1 MTMFSSPNLAN
12 DLAANEFTEY
22 EALIPDQLSSNYT
35 GPESIETI
43 SAAQSRSQFFS
54 QLKQRAIANAVPTLP
69 EPVAQ
74 RIAQAQA
81 QLPLLNPPS
90 NRDEDWRFS
99 NLAPLLALTLD
110 SAREVPSS
118 VQASAYFLAEATT
131 RLVFV
136 DGRFAAELSTLDDVT
151 GLTIGAAS
159 QLASPWIE
167 SLANADLPGGD
178 EYFTCLNSASIAD
191 VAVVQLAEN
200 AVITEP
206 IHLLFLTQSRVSSPR
221 CRIELGSN
229 SQATIVEEYRGID
242 DAPYFCNAVTEI
254 HLGDRAQLNHSR
266 LQLENPGAVHIGK
279 TVVGQAQSSLYSNI
293 AIQLGAQF
301 SRHNLEIHHQGEG
314 LTSNLYGLAI
324 VTDSL
329 ADTHSAIDY
338 HHPNCSSDQL
348 YKAIVAGRGRS
359 VFNGRI
365 TVPKAAQLT
374 NAAQL
379 NRNLLLSPNGRID
392 TKPQLEIVADNVK
405 CSHGAT
411 VSQLEDNELFYLQ
424 SRGIDRVSAQQLLID
439 AFANEILAKLP
450 IESLQA
456 NLLAQIKAIVHP

>member
-1 MTMFSSPNLAN
+1 MMNSISP
-12 DLAANEFTEY
+12 DLATELADF
-22 EALIPDQLSSNYT
+22 EALIPGQLSSNYT
-35 GPESIETI
+35 GPEAIETL
-43 SAAQSRSQFFS
+43 SAAQARSQVFS
-54 QLKQRAIANAVPTLP
+54 QLKQGAIANAAANLP
-69 EPVAQ
+69 EPIAQ
-74 RIAQAQA
+74 TIAQAQA
-81 QLPLLNPPS
+81 RLPLLTPPS

-99 NLAPLLALTLD
+99 SLAPLLALPLD
-110 SAREVPSS
+110 AAPIAVVPA
-118 VQASAYFLAEATT
+118 QIETYFLTEAAT
-131 RLVFV
+131 RLVFI
-136 DGRFAAELSTLDDVT
+136 DGQFVAEFSNLGSVA

-159 QLASPWIE
+159 QLNSLDASG
-167 SLANADLPGGD
+167 ANLPGAD
-178 EYFTCLNSASIAD
+178 EYFTCLNSAAIAD
-191 VAVVQLAEN
+191 VAMVQLADN
-200 AVITEP
+200 TVISEP
-206 IHLLFLTQSRVSSPR
+206 IHLLFLTAGAVSSPR
-221 CRIELGSN
+221 CRIVLGAN
-229 SQATIVEEYRGID
+229 SQATIVEEYRGFGN
-242 DAPYFCNAVTEI
+242 AYFCNAVTEI
-254 HLGDRAQLNHSR
+254 HLGDQAQLSHSR

-279 TVVGQAQSSLYSNI
+279 TVVGQAQSSQYSNI

-359 VFNGRI
+359 VFNGRV

-411 VSQLEDNELFYLQ
+411 VSQLEDDEIFYLQ
-424 SRGIDRVSAQQLLID
+424 SRGIDRISAQQLLID
-439 AFANEILAKLP
+439 AFANEILDKLP
-450 IESLQA
+450 IASLKA
-456 NLLAQIKAIVHP
+456 NLLAQVKAIVHS

>member
-1 MTMFSSPNLAN
+1 MTSSVSPNIAPNLASELEGF
-12 DLAANEFTEY
+12 DVL
-22 EALIPDQLSSNYT
+22 LPGQLSSNYT
-35 GPESIETI
+35 GPEAIETL
-43 SAAQSRSQFFS
+43 SAAQARSQFFS
-54 QLKQRAIANAVPTLP
+54 QLKQGAIANAAANLP
-69 EPVAQ
+69 EPIAQ
-74 RIAQAQA
+74 TIAQAQA
-81 QLPLLNPPS
+81 RLPLLTPPS

-99 NLAPLLALTLD
+99 SLAPLLALSLD
-110 SAREVPSS
+110 AAPIAIVSAQVET
-118 VQASAYFLAEATT
+118 YFLTEAAT
-131 RLVFV
+131 RLVFI
-136 DGRFAAELSTLDDVT
+136 DGQFVAEFSNLGSVK

-159 QLASPWIE
+159 QLK
-167 SLANADLPGGD
+167 SLDAPGANLPGAD
-178 EYFTCLNSASIAD
+178 EYFTCLNSAAIAD
-191 VAVVQLAEN
+191 VAMVQLAEN
-200 AVITEP
+200 TIVAEP
-206 IHLLFLTQSRVSSPR
+206 IHLLFLTVGAVSSPR
-221 CRIELGSN
+221 CRIVLGAN
-229 SQATIVEEYRGID
+229 SQATIVEDYRGLGRSD
-242 DAPYFCNAVTEI
+242 NPYFCNAVTEI
-254 HLGDRAQLNHSR
+254 HLGDQAQLSHSR
-266 LQLENPGAVHIGK
+266 LQLENSGAVHIGK

-338 HHPNCSSDQL
+338 HHPNCTSDQL

-359 VFNGRI
+359 VFNGRV

-411 VSQLEDNELFYLQ
+411 VSQLEDDEIFYLQ
-424 SRGIDRVSAQQLLID
+424 SRGIDRISAQQLLID
-439 AFANEILAKLP
+439 AFANEILDKLP
-450 IESLQA
+450 IASLKA
-456 NLLAQIKAIVHP
+456 NLLAQVKAIVHS